1 MSGTSMAA
9 PHISGLIAYFIAR
22 DGNTTPSLMMDK
34 IQGAAQ
40 KGVLANIRV
49 SYIIY
54 FDRLLLTSPIKRQV
68 LSTTWPRT
76 FNC

>member
-22 DGNTTPSLMMDK
+22 DGNTTPSLMRDK

-40 KGVLANIRV
+40 KDILANIRV
-49 SYIIY
+49 FYTIY
-54 FDRLLLTSPIKRQV
+54 FDQLFTHVSCQASGTVNYLAKNL
-68 LSTTWPRT
+68 
-76 FNC
+76 